1 MRGSKTVKNERKLF
15 AVEGT
20 KRQQSMRS
28 YGRISFKACKCSENY
43 QEKEKK
49 EMKVVD
55 HHIIALTGKQSY

>member
-1 MRGSKTVKNERKLF
+1 MTGSKTIKNERKLF

-28 YGRISFKACKCSENY
+28 YERISSKAFKCSENY
-43 QEKEKK
+43 QETEMR

-55 HHIIALTGKQSY
+55 HHTITLTGKQS